1 LTAGILVGAAF
12 VHWLIVQSLYRI
24 GALCPYCMV
33 VWVATISLL
42 VVVSAVAFRP
52 TGESHHSAVIAELYR
67 WRWSI
72 AALWFT
78 AVFLLILA
86 RFWDYWST
94 LL

>member
-1 LTAGILVGAAF
+1 
-12 VHWLIVQSLYRI
+12 
-24 GALCPYCMV
+24 MV

-42 VVVSAVAFRP
+42 VVVSTVAFRP
-52 TGESHHSAVIAELYR
+52 AGDGPNGVVMRELYR

-78 AVFLLILA
+78 GVFLLILA
-86 RFWDYWST
+86 RFWAYWST